1 MEKEQINNLIVKLTK
16 KLEFAKFQAGMQDK
30 PKKETGVFIKASTK
44 LNPKYIS
51 NRQYFQIA
59 QFYTF
64 LKENDELTESQI
76 RKILKSKNKFK
87 FLLELDSI
95 IPDFIEELKLHG
107 PMSIAIDYAKRKQVA
122 DIIK

>member
-1 MEKEQINNLIVKLTK
+1 MEKEQMENLIVKLTK
-16 KLEFAKFQAGMQDK
+16 KLELAKFKAELQDK
-30 PKKETGVFIKASTK
+30 PKSENGVFIKSSTR

-64 LKENDELTESQI
+64 LKENDELTENQI
-76 RKILKSKNKFK
+76 RKILKSKKKFK
-87 FLLELDSI
+87 FLLELDST
-95 IPDFIEELKLHG
+95 IPDFIEELKFHG
-107 PMSIAIDYAKRKQVA
+107 PMCIAIDYAKRKQTA